1 MWGWGRGRIS
11 VYCHVTP
18 TKPPCHTTIS
28 VDFCP
33 CIGKLVQGSADP
45 GWAWQ
50 ARSVVCGHL
59 RVG

>member
-1 MWGWGRGRIS
+1 MRLGEREAQCLLPRNTHQTS
-11 VYCHVTP
+11 M
-18 TKPPCHTTIS
+18 HTASS

-33 CIGKLVQGSADP
+33 CISALVQGSADP

-59 RVG
+59 RAG